1 MKILFLGDVV
11 GVSGCSKLM
20 NNLLNE
26 IESKEIDFVIV
37 NGENAASQGV
47 GLTKDICNDFFNCG
61 VNVITTGNHVW
72 DQKEIMDFIDDEER
86 LLRPKN
92 LFEPSPGKG
101 FNIYNIKNDIK
112 IGVLNLMGN
121 VFMKKCE
128 DVFEVSEKFIKNY
141 KLKENYDL
149 LIVDFHGE
157 ITSEKNAIGHLFD
170 GKASLVVGTHT
181 HIPTND
187 ARILKGGTGYQTDA
201 GMCGDYDSVI
211 GMNKDNSINR
221 FLKKKSTKHFP
232 AIGEASL
239 CGVIVECDIE
249 TGLAKTVKNFIYGG
263 ELKNS
268 Q

>member
-11 GVSGCSKLM
+11 GISGCSKIM
-20 NNLLNE
+20 NNLLNQ
-26 IESKEIDFVIV
+26 IKENNIDFVIV
-37 NGENAASQGV
+37 NAENADDTGV
-47 GLTKDICNDFFNCG
+47 GLTKEICEDFFNCG

-72 DQKEIMDFIDDEER
+72 DQKEIMNYIDKDNR

-101 FNIYNIKNDIK
+101 FEIYTTEKNIKV
-112 IGVLNLMGN
+112 GVLNLMGN
-121 VFMKKCE
+121 VFMKKCD
-128 DVFEVSEKFIKNY
+128 DVFEISKKFIETH
-141 KLKENYDL
+141 KLKKDYDL

-157 ITSEKNAIGHLFD
+157 ITSEKNAIGHYFD
-170 GKASLVVGTHT
+170 GIATLVVGTHT

-187 ARILKGGTGYQTDA
+187 ARILKNGTAYQTDA

-211 GMNKDNSINR
+211 GMNKDNSLYI
-221 FLKKKSTKHFP
+221 FMKKKSIKHFT
-232 AIGEASL
+232 AVGEGTLS
-239 CGVIVECDIE
+239 GVIVDCDVQ
-249 TGLAKTVKNFIYGG
+249 TGLAKKIESYIFGG